1 MTNYNS
7 KQLINRM
14 NSTYISNRHNFH
26 TKGVVNIIRDY
37 YTNLEIQVIKN
48 RHLGEEYSKY
58 IGTECTYKYNSNFC
72 SMLHEDLIC
81 WQKLNRR
88 GFCKPKTIY

>member
-1 MTNYNS
+1 MTNHNS

-14 NSTYISNRHNFH
+14 NSTYISNRHNMH
-26 TKGVVNIIRDY
+26 TKGVVKILRDY

-48 RHLGEEYSKY
+48 RYNGQEYSKY
-58 IGTECTYKYNSNFC
+58 IGTECTNKYNFC
-72 SMLHEDLIC
+72 SMLHKDLTC
-81 WQKLNRR
+81 YQKPNRR